1 MITRQVV
8 GDQLLG
14 YLNKQITLEELVSWA
29 ENCMVNGGFY
39 PDEDIDMLVD
49 IVMYLAGA
57 DTPPF
62 PLTWDACSEFMEQ
75 LGIPVK
81 VVPISA

>member
-8 GDQLLG
+8 GEKLLG
-14 YLNKQITLEELVSWA
+14 YLNKQITLAELVDWA
-29 ENCMVNGGFY
+29 ENCMVTGGFS

-57 DTPPF
+57 DTAAF
-62 PLTWDACSEFMEQ
+62 PLTWDICSEFMEQ

-81 VVPISA
+81 VVPIGA